1 MRVFWLGSILSLA
14 LGFGLSA
21 LMYFSLTSPDSKN
34 CEVNGVPCP
43 EMATLDIVLFCGL
56 PAAVFS
62 FIVLLGIRIRRHS
75 PRAAACLV
83 SLPPSGLL
91 IYAAIKA
98 FTIPLVG

>member
-21 LMYFSLTSPDSKN
+21 LMYLSLTSPDSTN

-43 EMATLDIVLFCGL
+43 EMATLDIILFCGL

-62 FIVLLGIRIRRHS
+62 FIVLLGIRVRRHS
-75 PRAAACLV
+75 PRAAAWLV

-98 FTIPLVG
+98 FTTPLVG

>member
-43 EMATLDIVLFCGL
+43 EMATLDIVLFC
-56 PAAVFS
+56 
-62 FIVLLGIRIRRHS
+62 
-75 PRAAACLV
+75 
-83 SLPPSGLL
+83 
-91 IYAAIKA
+91 
-98 FTIPLVG
+98 